1 MKHSDMT
8 AGTVRSAPDGMAAG
22 YESHYLRAVDPARP
36 RGAWIRHTS
45 HQRPG
50 EAPTG
55 ALWCT
60 VWDAEAGPPYAVKQ
74 SLTTP
79 SQPATPERFVGRAEA
94 AGRAAAWDLEAAS
107 GQAGLRHLPRAWM
120 YRAPLPRTKPESPM
134 PDAVFAGSI
143 EIGGRST
150 EAAGLSTEAAGLSTE
165 ATGWSTEVGE
175 RSGEAGGR
183 RIEVAGWRGVV
194 GHNWGSEHAERWV
207 WLQALGFA
215 EAPGAW
221 LDVTLGRIRVA
232 GRTTPWVANGAV
244 ELDGSR
250 LRVGGLGRVRSTRV
264 DARPGALEAVIGGA
278 AATIRVSV
286 AAPLDQTVAFV
297 YADPHGGEHH
307 ALNCSIAQV
316 RLRVERPGR
325 PPVELATAF
334 GGAYELGVRE
344 TDHGVPVQPFPDP

>member
-1 MKHSDMT
+1 M
-8 AGTVRSAPDGMAAG
+8 PAG

-74 SLTTP
+74 SLPAP
-79 SQPATPERFVGRAEA
+79 SPPIGSFEGRSGGRFVGRAEA
-94 AGRAAAWDLEAAS
+94 QGRTAAWHLEPASGEAA
-107 GQAGLRHLPRAWM
+107 LRHLPRAWM
-120 YRAPLPRTKPESPM
+120 YRAPLPRTKSESPM
-134 PDAVFAGSI
+134 PDAVFTGS
-143 EIGGRST
+143 
-150 EAAGLSTEAAGLSTE
+150 L
-165 ATGWSTEVGE
+165 
-175 RSGEAGGR
+175 EAGGQ
-183 RIEVAGWRGVV
+183 RIEVAGWRGMV

-207 WLQALGFA
+207 WLHALAFA

-221 LDVTLGRIRVA
+221 LDVVMGRVRVA

-244 ELDGSR
+244 ALDGSR

-264 DARPGALEAVIGGA
+264 DARPGALEAVVGGA

-286 AAPLDQTVAFV
+286 AAPLEQTVAFT
-297 YADPHGGEHH
+297 YADPRGGSHH
-307 ALNCSIAQV
+307 ALNCSIAEV

-325 PPVELATAF
+325 PAVELATAF
-334 GGAYELGVRE
+334 GGAYELGIRE
-344 TDHGVPVQPFPDP
+344 TDHGVPLQPFPDP

>member
-8 AGTVRSAPDGMAAG
+8 GGTVRSAPDGMPAG

-79 SQPATPERFVGRAEA
+79 SPPALDPGGGRRALDPGGGGPAASARFVGRAEA
-94 AGRAAAWDLEAAS
+94 GGRAAAWDLEAAS
-107 GQAGLRHLPRAWM
+107 GQPGLRHLPRAWM
-120 YRAPLPRTKPESPM
+120 YRAPLPRTKPESPL
-134 PDAVFAGSI
+134 PDAVFTGSI
-143 EIGGRST
+143 EAGGRSPEAGGRST
-150 EAAGLSTEAAGLSTE
+150 E
-165 ATGWSTEVGE
+165 
-175 RSGEAGGR
+175 SGAR
-183 RIEVAGWRGVV
+183 RIQVAGWRGVV

-207 WLQALGFA
+207 WLHALGFA

-232 GRTTPWVANGAV
+232 GRTTPWLANGAV
-244 ELDGSR
+244 EVDGSR

-286 AAPLDQTVAFV
+286 AAPLEQTVAFV

-316 RLRVERPGR
+316 RLRVDRPGR

-334 GGAYELGVRE
+334 GGAYELGLRE
-344 TDHGVPVQPFPDP
+344 TDHGVPLQPFPDP

>member
-1 MKHSDMT
+1 M
-8 AGTVRSAPDGMAAG
+8 PAG
-22 YESHYLRAVDPARP
+22 YESHYLRAIDPARP

-50 EAPTG
+50 EAATG

-74 SLTTP
+74 SL
-79 SQPATPERFVGRAEA
+79 PAPAGGRVGDSTAGGRVGGGAAGGRLGAPGARFVGRAEA
-94 AGRAAAWDLEAAS
+94 EGRSAAWDLEPAS
-107 GQAGLRHLPRAWM
+107 AQPGLRHLPRGWM
-120 YRAPLPRTKPESPM
+120 YRAPLPRTKVESPL
-134 PDAVFAGSI
+134 PDAVF
-143 EIGGRST
+143 
-150 EAAGLSTEAAGLSTE
+150 
-165 ATGWSTEVGE
+165 TGAL
-175 RSGEAGGR
+175 EAGGR
-183 RIEVAGWRGVV
+183 RIEVAGWRGMV
-194 GHNWGSEHAERWV
+194 GHNWGAEHAERWV
-207 WLQALGFA
+207 WLHALAFA
-215 EAPGAW
+215 EAPAAW
-221 LDVTLGRIRVA
+221 LDLALGRVRVA

-244 ELDGSR
+244 ALDGAR
-250 LRVGGLGRVRSTRV
+250 LRLGGLGRLRSTKV
-264 DARPGALEAVIGGA
+264 DARPGALEAVVGGA

-286 AAPLDQTVAFV
+286 AAPLEQTVAFV
-297 YADPHGGEHH
+297 YADPGGGEHH

>member
-1 MKHSDMT
+1 M
-8 AGTVRSAPDGMAAG
+8 PAG
-22 YESHYLRAVDPARP
+22 YESHYLRAVDLARP

-74 SLTTP
+74 SLPNP
-79 SQPATPERFVGRAEA
+79 SPPAFDPGGAAPGRSEGRAGRSGGSPGRSAGRPGRSGGRPIRFVGRAEA
-94 AGRAAAWDLEAAS
+94 EGRSAAWDLEPAS
-107 GQAGLRHLPRAWM
+107 AEAGLRHLPRAWM

-134 PDAVFAGSI
+134 PDAVFTGSI
-143 EIGGRST
+143 
-150 EAAGLSTEAAGLSTE
+150 
-165 ATGWSTEVGE
+165 
-175 RSGEAGGR
+175 EAGGR
-183 RIEVAGWRGVV
+183 RIEVAGWRGMV

-207 WLQALGFA
+207 WLHAVGFA

-221 LDVTLGRIRVA
+221 LDVTLGRVRVA

-244 ELDGSR
+244 ALDGSR
-250 LRVGGLGRVRSTRV
+250 LRVGGLGRIRSTRV

-278 AATIRVSV
+278 SATIRVSV
-286 AAPLDQTVAFV
+286 AAPLEQTVAFA
-297 YADPHGGEHH
+297 YADPRGGEHH

-334 GGAYELGVRE
+334 GGAYELGLPE
-344 TDHGVPVQPFPDP
+344 TDHGVPLQPFPDP

>member
-1 MKHSDMT
+1 MT
-8 AGTVRSAPDGMAAG
+8 SRTVRSPPDGMAAG

-45 HQRPG
+45 HRRPG
-50 EAPTG
+50 GAPTG

-74 SLTTP
+74 SLPAPPGGPDEPVAGRADTP
-79 SQPATPERFVGRAEA
+79 RGARFVGRAEA
-94 AGRAAAWDLEAAS
+94 QGRSAAWDLEPAS

-120 YRAPLPRTKPESPM
+120 YRAPLPRTKLESPL
-134 PDAVFAGSI
+134 PDAVFTGS
-143 EIGGRST
+143 
-150 EAAGLSTEAAGLSTE
+150 L
-165 ATGWSTEVGE
+165 
-175 RSGEAGGR
+175 EAGGR
-183 RIEVAGWRGVV
+183 RIEVTGWRGMV

-207 WLQALGFA
+207 WLHALGFA

-221 LDVTLGRIRVA
+221 LDVALGRIRVA

-244 ELDGSR
+244 ALDGSR
-250 LRVGGLGRVRSTRV
+250 MRIGGLGRVRSTRV

-286 AAPLDQTVAFV
+286 AAPLEQTVAFV
-297 YADPHGGEHH
+297 YADPRGGEHH

-334 GGAYELGVRE
+334 GGAYELGLRE